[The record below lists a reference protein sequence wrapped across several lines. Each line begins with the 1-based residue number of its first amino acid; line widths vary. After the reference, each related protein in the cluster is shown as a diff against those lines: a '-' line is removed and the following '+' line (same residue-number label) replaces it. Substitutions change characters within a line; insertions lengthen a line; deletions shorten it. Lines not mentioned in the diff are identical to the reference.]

1 MVQELIGLR
10 ALGEYV
16 LNNSAFGM
24 SSVAPYKVNMQKIR
38 RSWVGGVLVFCYLH
52 FLSLKE

>member
-1 MVQELIGLR
+1 MSQELLGLR

-24 SSVAPYKVNMQKIR
+24 SSVAPYKVNR
-38 RSWVGGVLVFCYLH
+38 
-52 FLSLKE
+52 